1 MTWQALYNACLYAID
16 AAEAT
21 GNSVLRPGC
30 SAALEVEEVVR
41 RGVARKRLVYV
52 AECSS
57 ANNSSNF
64 LRWAAERARADAMDG
79 SGISPNVVVLIKP
92 RTLPNTEFGS
102 YGVKKAF
109 ITGKLQ
115 TLYQKDWVGG
125 GGGCAKVSTRPLMD
139 PQVGPR

>member
-1 MTWQALYNACLYAID
+1 MYDMASIVQRVNLRHGRGGGD
-16 AAEAT
+16 GQFGAA
-21 GNSVLRPGC
+21 SR
-30 SAALEVEEVVR
+30 EVEEVVR
-41 RGVARKRLVYV
+41 RGVARKRLVYI

-57 ANNSSNF
+57 ANNTSDF

-79 SGISPNVVVLIKP
+79 SGFSPDVVVLIKP

-109 ITGKLQ
+109 ITGKQQ
-115 TLYQKDWVGG
+115 TLYQHDWVGG

-139 PQVGPR
+139 PQVGPL